1 MAVLENRFMRNKDLI
16 DQQLLDS
23 VMVIGLGGI
32 GSTVVTLLS
41 IMGFNNIIAYDDDK
55 LEEHNLSSTTYPT
68 SYIGKTKVMAAHDTS
83 MEYSNRET
91 RFHGFEERW
100 DDSKKLNKNVIT
112 CLDNMDTRMEVY
124 EAWCKMPH
132 RQLLIDL
139 RMDALSFEMVTS
151 TREYDEYDKY
161 WVTDAEI
168 EPAPCTMKH
177 TIFASSII
185 GGLGVNQ
192 VFNCLAN
199 KPYYGYIWGGLLP
212 LNLQK
217 ENLIKPKIME

>member
-1 MAVLENRFMRNKDLI
+1 MELLENRFLRNKDLI
-16 DQQLLDS
+16 DQKLLDS
-23 VMVIGLGGI
+23 ITVIGLGGI

-41 IMGFNNIIAYDDDK
+41 IMGFDKIIGFDDDTI
-55 LEEHNLSSTTYPT
+55 EEHNLSSTTYPH
-68 SYIGKTKVMAAHDTS
+68 GFLGAPKVEAAAHQAKH
-83 MEYSNRET
+83 YSGDQT
-91 RFHGFEERW
+91 YFECNNERW
-100 DDSKKLNKNVIT
+100 NADMGITSRVIT
-112 CLDNMDTRMEVY
+112 CLDSMDTRMEVY
-124 EAWCKMPH
+124 ECWRDLKGGGF
-132 RQLLIDL
+132 LIDL
-139 RMDALSFEMVTS
+139 RMDALSFEMVTT
-151 TREYDEYDKY
+151 TRRYDEFDKY

-177 TIFASSII
+177 TIFSSSIV